1 MRQLSFR
8 TLQQLFELCG
18 HLRTRH
24 IVTHH
29 AAVLLAY
36 HGVDVIQGL
45 VRVGEIL
52 PGVPATA
59 LLAVQGR
66 SGNGLPDPAWNAN
79 RWRNASR
86 DYTGVSPP
94 P

>member
-1 MRQLSFR
+1 MRQHFR

-29 AAVLLAY
+29 AVVLLAY

-45 VRVGEIL
+45 VRVGKSCRVCPPRL
-52 PGVPATA
+52 SSRCRAA
-59 LLAVQGR
+59 LVM
-66 SGNGLPDPAWNAN
+66 
-79 RWRNASR
+79 ASQTTSMER
-86 DYTGVSPP
+86 KSMA
-94 P
+94 